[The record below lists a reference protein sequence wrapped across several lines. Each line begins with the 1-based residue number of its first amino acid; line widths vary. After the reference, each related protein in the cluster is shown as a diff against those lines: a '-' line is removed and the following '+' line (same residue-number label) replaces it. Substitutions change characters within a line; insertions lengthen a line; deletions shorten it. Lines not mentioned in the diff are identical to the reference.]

1 MNGSDVSPGARFG
14 VWANVHGTMAAMR
27 HPEDPVD
34 ASWRRVR
41 DQVLLAERLGF
52 HSTLIAQHTMNPLGE
67 DIDQLDAWSAAAALA
82 ALTESIEIIAAVKPS
97 IIHPTILAKQAQGI
111 EEISRGRFAVN
122 VVNAWW
128 IPDLER
134 SGIGMLEHDERYVY
148 GTEWLHVVRRLLSG
162 ERTTFHGKYFHVDE
176 FELRPTG
183 TYRPRPTIY
192 LGGESAQAR
201 DLAAAE
207 ADVLFLNGQAPD
219 EARAL
224 LADVRRRP
232 RNELGPLRFGMAAF
246 VVTASTQREAE
257 ELMDYHWELQR
268 ADKSGDG
275 DVLDRFSR
283 DTDAASPM
291 WQRLLALPHVGPN
304 GGTAAGLVGDYDTV
318 ARRIA
323 DWNRDGIE
331 TFMLAF
337 QPFESEMERFAA
349 EIMPRVAS
357 LTEKCRD
364 STRSAS
370 LLAGSS

>member
-1 MNGSDVSPGARFG
+1 MSPPPRFG
-14 VWANVHGTMAAMR
+14 VWANVHGTMAALG
-27 HPEDPVD
+27 HPADPVD

-52 HSTLIAQHTMNPLGE
+52 ASTLIAQHTMNPLGE
-67 DIDQLDAWSAAAALA
+67 DLDQFDAWSGAAALA

-97 IIHPTILAKQAQGI
+97 IIHPTILAKQALGI
-111 EEISRGRFAVN
+111 EEISGGRFAVN

-134 SGIGMLEHDERYVY
+134 SGIGMLEHGERYVY
-148 GTEWLHVVRRLLSG
+148 GTEWLHVLRRLLSG
-162 ERTTFHGKYFHVDE
+162 ERTTFHGKYFDIEE

-183 TYRPRPTIY
+183 TYRARPTIY
-192 LGGESAQAR
+192 LGGESSPAR

-207 ADVLFLNGQAPD
+207 ADVLFLNGQAPE

-232 RNELGPLRFGMAAF
+232 RKGLDPLRFGMAAF
-246 VVTASTQREAE
+246 VVTAPTQREAE
-257 ELMDYHWELQR
+257 ELMEYHWELQR
-268 ADKSGDG
+268 ADQSGDG

-318 ARRIA
+318 ARRIV

-349 EIMPRVAS
+349 EIMPRVAD
-357 LTEKCRD
+357 LTN
-364 STRSAS
+364 TRVA
-370 LLAGSS
+370 